1 MESRWYR
8 EGLGLSIWVDGVPF
22 IEMGEARKEGVSV
35 CVCVCVCVLTKE
47 PYFWEVVIK
56 RP

>member
-35 CVCVCVCVLTKE
+35 CVCVCVC
-47 PYFWEVVIK
+47 
-56 RP
+56 